1 MNVILSYY
9 LELWKQLTCRLLIR
23 QRRMRSK
30 SPEAGRIEINGKD
43 QSKPTWLEH
52 RE

>member
-1 MNVILSYY
+1 MSVG
-9 LELWKQLTCRLLIR
+9 
-23 QRRMRSK
+23 SK
-30 SPEAGRIEINGKD
+30 NPEAGRIEINGKD

>member
-30 SPEAGRIEINGKD
+30 SPEAGLYLDFEEEQVG
-43 QSKPTWLEH
+43 QSG
-52 RE
+52 